1 MPNLFLFKIEMNC
14 SRKEHLSAVSP
25 FRITTQTIEP
35 SMHIFLY
42 RTNISFMLLL
52 FWLISTDVARA
63 SNGVETAGNI
73 VQLVLP
79 ASAAGLS
86 IANKDKEGFVQLSES
101 GILTLAVTYGLKYTI
116 SEMRPN
122 GREHSFPSGHSSI
135 SFTSAEFIRERYG
148 WNYGIPAFLAASFV
162 GYSRVESKEHY
173 TRDVIAGAIIG
184 IGSSWLFTT
193 IMPNDKK

>member
-1 MPNLFLFKIEMNC
+1 MNC